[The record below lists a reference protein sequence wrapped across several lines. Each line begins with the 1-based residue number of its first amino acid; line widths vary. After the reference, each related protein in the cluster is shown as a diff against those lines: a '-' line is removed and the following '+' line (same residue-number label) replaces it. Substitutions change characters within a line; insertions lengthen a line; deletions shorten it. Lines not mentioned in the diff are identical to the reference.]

1 MRTRISELDFSTT
14 KGEKV
19 MTPENGG
26 SAIPDYYGSNVF
38 GIKTMRN
45 YLSEKAYKSL
55 RETIENNGA
64 LDPSIADEVAD
75 AMKTW
80 AVSKGAT
87 HYTHWFQPLTG
98 LTAEKHDSFIQP
110 DGEGGV
116 ILEFSGDEL
125 IQGEPDA
132 SSFPSGGLRP
142 TFEARGYTG
151 WDPTSPAF
159 IKEGTQAATLCI
171 PTFFVGWNGEAL
183 DKKTPL
189 LRSMKAI
196 SKQTARLAKLLGIKI
211 KQNAY
216 STLGGEQEY
225 FLIDRDYY
233 NARIDLVQTGR
244 TLFGKEPAKH
254 QQLADHYFGAIK
266 DRIMAFM
273 EDLDLEM
280 WKLGAPNTT
289 RHNEVAPGQYE
300 IAPVFENQ
308 NLAVDHNMLCMEVMQ
323 KVAQKHNLACLLHEK
338 PFANVNGS
346 GKHSN
351 WSVTGPD
358 GKNWLSPGDNPH
370 ENERFLIMLC
380 AVIQAVDEYAGLLLA
395 SIASA
400 GNEHRLGS
408 HEAPPAIISIYLG
421 DQLNDIIE
429 QIEKG
434 SGAKSSK
441 QGGTLEI
448 GVDSMP
454 TLPRHASDRN
464 RTSPF
469 AFTGAKF
476 EFRAVGSALSL
487 SGPNIVINTIVA
499 DALDQICTKLEAAKK
514 SGTSTN
520 KAVQKILQDIIKK
533 HKKVIYNGDNYVPEW
548 LKEAEK
554 RGLPNLKT
562 VPEALKELKTPA
574 VINLF
579 EGQSVLNKTEIIS
592 RYDAYMEAY
601 ETTILY
607 EAELTADMARTVIVP
622 IAIDYQAGLAETIKS
637 VESIIKGK
645 STASRKLLSDVTKKT
660 EGLITAISSLE
671 TAVKSGSVVKM
682 KANMKAVRENVDALE
697 EIVPAATTFLCG
709 DVIYHLSLA
718 KSNK

>member
-1 MRTRISELDFSTT
+1 MRTRIREIDFAT
-14 KGEKV
+14 KGEKA
-19 MTPENGG
+19 MSPENGG
-26 SAIPDYYGSNVF
+26 KTVTEYYGSNTF
-38 GIKTMRN
+38 GLKTMRN

-55 RETIENNGA
+55 KETINNNGK
-64 LDPSIADEVAD
+64 LDPGIANEVAD

-80 AVSKGAT
+80 AISKGAT

-116 ILEFSGDEL
+116 ILEFSGEKL

-159 IKEGTQAATLCI
+159 IKEGPQSATLCI
-171 PTFFVGWNGEAL
+171 PTYFVGWYGEAL

-189 LRSMKAI
+189 LRSMKAMA
-196 SKQTARLAKLLGIKI
+196 KQTARLAKVLGIKI
-211 KQNAY
+211 KQTSF
-216 STLGGEQEY
+216 STMGGEQEY
-225 FLIDRDYY
+225 FLIDRDFY

-266 DRIMAFM
+266 DRVIGFM
-273 EDLDLEM
+273 EDLDREM
-280 WKLGAPNTT
+280 WKLGSPITT

-300 IAPVFENQ
+300 VAPIFENQ

-323 KVAQKHNLACLLHEK
+323 KVAQRHGLACLLHEK
-338 PFANVNGS
+338 PFAGVNGS
-346 GKHSN
+346 GKHNN
-351 WSVTGPD
+351 WSITGPD

-380 AVIQAVDEYAGLLLA
+380 AVIQAVDEHAGLLLA

-434 SGAKSSK
+434 SGMKSSK
-441 QGGTLEI
+441 QGGTLEV
-448 GVDSMP
+448 GVDSLP

-476 EFRAVGSALSL
+476 EFRAVGSGANLA
-487 SGPNIVINTIVA
+487 GPNIMINTIVA
-499 DALDQICTKLEAAKK
+499 DALDQICTKLEQAKK
-514 SGTSTN
+514 SGKNTN

-548 LKEAEK
+548 IKEAKK

-562 VPEALKELKTPA
+562 VPEALAETKKPEAIK
-574 VINLF
+574 LF
-579 EGQSVLNKTEIIS
+579 ERQGVLNKKEMTS
-592 RYDAYMEAY
+592 RYDVYMEGY
-601 ETTILY
+601 QTTITY
-607 EAELTADMARTVIVP
+607 EAELTADMARTIITP
-622 IAIDYQAGLAETIKS
+622 AALDYQAGLAEMIKS
-637 VESIIKGK
+637 VESVNKGK
-645 STASRKLLSDVTKKT
+645 STESRKLLKDVTKLT
-660 EGLITAISSLE
+660 ESALSAIGSLE
-671 TAVKSGSVVKM
+671 TAIKSGSVDKM
-682 KANMKAVRENVDALE
+682 KTGMKTVRTSVDALE
-697 EIVPAATTFLCG
+697 ELVPAESWPLPSYAEMLFIT
-709 DVIYHLSLA
+709 
-718 KSNK
+718 

>member
-1 MRTRISELDFSTT
+1 MRTRISEIDLSAT
-14 KGEKV
+14 KGERV
-19 MTPENGG
+19 MMPEGG
-26 SAIPDYYGSNVF
+26 GKTVPEYYGSNVF
-38 GIKTMRN
+38 SLKTMRN

-55 RETIENNGA
+55 SETIKNSGA
-64 LDPSIADEVAD
+64 LDFSIADEVAD

-98 LTAEKHDSFIQP
+98 LTAEKHDSFIKP

-116 ILEFSGDEL
+116 LLEFSGDEL

-159 IKEGTQAATLCI
+159 IKEGIQGATLCI
-171 PTFFVGWNGEAL
+171 PTYFVGWNGEAL

-196 SKQTARLAKLLGIKI
+196 SRQVERLARVLGIKVT
-211 KQNAY
+211 QNAY

-225 FLIDRDYY
+225 FLIDRDFYHE
-233 NARIDLVQTGR
+233 RIDLVQTGR

-254 QQLADHYFGAIK
+254 QQMADHYFGAIK
-266 DRIMAFM
+266 DRVMVFM
-273 EDLDLEM
+273 EDLDREM
-280 WKLGAPNTT
+280 WKLGAPLKT

-300 IAPVFENQ
+300 VAPLFENQ

-323 KVAQKHNLACLLHEK
+323 KVAKRHGLACLLHEK
-338 PFANVNGS
+338 PFAGINGS
-346 GKHSN
+346 GKHNN

-370 ENERFLIMLC
+370 ENERFLIMVC
-380 AVIQAVDEYAGLLLA
+380 AVIKAVDEYAALLRA
-395 SIASA
+395 SVASA
-400 GNEHRLGS
+400 GNDHRLGS

-421 DQLNDIIE
+421 DQLTNIIE

-441 QGGTLEI
+441 QGGTLAV
-448 GVDSMP
+448 GVDSLP

-469 AFTGAKF
+469 AFTGSKF
-476 EFRAVGSALSL
+476 EFRAVGSAMSL
-487 SGPNIVINTIVA
+487 AGPNIIINTIVA
-499 DALDQICTKLEAAKK
+499 DALDEICTKLEAVKK
-514 SGTSTN
+514 SGTNIN

-533 HKKVIYNGDNYVPEW
+533 HKRVIYNGDNYTEAWV
-548 LKEAEK
+548 KEAKK

-562 VPEALKELKTPA
+562 TPEALKITKDPA
-574 VINLF
+574 IVQLF
-579 EGQSVLNKTEIIS
+579 ERQGVLTKTELFS
-592 RYDAYMEAY
+592 RYEVYMEAY
-601 ETTILY
+601 ETIIRY
-607 EAELTADMARTVIVP
+607 EANLAVDMAKTTIIPAVL
-622 IAIDYQAGLAETIKS
+622 DYQVGLAETVKS
-637 VESIIKGK
+637 VESINKAK
-645 STASRKLLSDVTKKT
+645 LTASRKLLKDVSAKT
-660 EGLITAISSLE
+660 EEAIKAAGDLEAAIAAGSS
-671 TAVKSGSVVKM
+671 KKM
-682 KANMKAVRENVDALE
+682 KDGMEALRVVVDTLE
-697 EIVPAATTFLCG
+697 GLVPAERWPLPSYAEMLFIT
-709 DVIYHLSLA
+709 
-718 KSNK
+718 